1 MQNELENIDI
11 EKTLQNFKKSLPN
24 KVNLASLYEH
34 SKKAHK
40 WKVTYILLMLRE
52 AILWRTVDII
62 SQAHYLSINKMIIGS
77 RILIRSAL
85 ETICM
90 LIYMNKKIQ
99 SVVEGNMSF
108 EDFNKIIERMYIGAK
123 NENKI
128 LDSIN
133 VMKFIK
139 ESEIKYP
146 GIKKIYNDLCE
157 TAHPNYFGV
166 SAAYTKRNIKRL
178 ETDFGIFW
186 KELYSDQ
193 HERGIKICL
202 SILFKEYNEEW
213 VKQFMQLEK
222 WLEKNESDLE
232 KRMRK
237 SKIKN
242 P

>member
-1 MQNELENIDI
+1 VQNELENIDI
-11 EKTLQNFKKSLPN
+11 EKTLQNFKKSLPD

-34 SKKAHK
+34 SRKAHK
-40 WKVTYILLMLRE
+40 WKVTYRLLVLRE
-52 AILWRTVDII
+52 AMLWRTVDIL
-62 SQAHYLSINKMIIGS
+62 SQAQYLSINKMIIGS

-108 EDFNKIIERMYIGAK
+108 EDFNKITERMFIGAK

-133 VMKFIK
+133 VIKFIK

-146 GIKKIYNDLCE
+146 GIEKIYHDLCE

-166 SAAYTKRNIKRL
+166 AAAYTKLNKKRH

-186 KELYSDQ
+186 KELHGDQ
-193 HERGIKICL
+193 HECGIKICL

-213 VKQFMQLEK
+213 KKQFIQLEK
-222 WLEKNESDLE
+222 WLEKNESELE
-232 KRMRK
+232 RRMRK
-237 SKIKN
+237 SKRKN